1 MVNVYSMSIAVI
13 ALFSKG
19 SYAKEP
25 NSRLGNIFKLEDDS
39 LIISTPRLIAASAT
53 SDEVV
58 STLIITVFGIT
69 FFNCEITSI
78 ILLF

>member
-39 LIISTPRLIAASAT
+39 LIISTPTHL
-53 SDEVV
+53 DDLEKK
-58 STLIITVFGIT
+58 GISLT
-69 FFNCEITSI
+69 HDHTKPLFNIHSI
-78 ILLF
+78 